1 MFTLRKLL
9 LGEKTRLFMMVVIF
23 IVFIVFSVSIIREE
37 TELRN
42 QILYGIVMLF
52 FLFFFVLSEIL
63 KLLFQKGTKV
73 LIMDCKPDVA
83 YGWMQKLKKFD
94 IIKGYA
100 NSILVFESLYYRDKG
115 DTEGLKQLLDHPQ
128 FQRSA
133 SLRLVHRVNLFY
145 LALQDNDMEK
155 AASLHKEITDMYLVR
170 TKKRYAAR
178 PVYSLSQIHADYYIA
193 KGNLTKAYDALRN
206 IKKETLNHREQTYY
220 YMSFAK
226 YYKLKDNSRFELM
239 VNEAKAL
246 GPELAHVKS
255 Y

>member
-23 IVFIVFSVSIIREE
+23 IVFIVFSVSIILEE

-42 QILYGIVMLF
+42 QILYGVVMLF

-63 KLLFQKGTKV
+63 KLLFHKGTKV
-73 LIMDCKPDVA
+73 LIMDCNPDSA
-83 YGWMQKLKKFD
+83 YGWIQKLKKFD

-115 DTEGLKQLLDHPQ
+115 DIESLKKLLDNPQ

-133 SLRLVHRVNLFY
+133 SLKLVHRVNFFY
-145 LALQDNDMEK
+145 IALQEKDMEK
-155 AASLHKEITDMYLVR
+155 ATALHKEITDMYMKR
-170 TKKRYAAR
+170 TKKRYAVR
-178 PVYSLSQIHADYYIA
+178 PVYSLSQIHADFYIA

-206 IKKETLNHREQTYY
+206 IHKETLNHREQTYY
-220 YMSFAK
+220 YISFAN
-226 YYKLKDNSRFELM
+226 YYTLKDHAKAELM
-239 VNEAKAL
+239 IEAARKL
-246 GPELAHVKS
+246 GPDLAHVKS